1 MTPREA
7 LEQSGQIPV
16 NGCGYGAKSQIDA
29 ILTALAPFLIP
40 DNCMMVC
47 KEYTDPDCALHPG
60 KRFCSRLESCPLRKA
75 GYGTGAYIDG
85 AYSDRKATP

>member
-40 DNCMMVC
+40 EGCVAVC
-47 KEYTDPDCALHPG
+47 
-60 KRFCSRLESCPLRKA
+60 RLCRLSARLSASCEGYQCTPISAVEPCPLRKA
-75 GYGTGAYIDG
+75 M
-85 AYSDRKATP
+85 P